1 MKALESVIQNA
12 YHLEGVMFECL
23 KCEEGY
29 NEVYSMTTATGDSYI
44 VKIHHDHFVDANR
57 LWQQQLFKEF
67 LEAKG
72 IQTMPY
78 RLTIE
83 GEPFCML
90 AGYPL
95 TIEAK
100 CSMFRKTAFSDL
112 KLHGIGVMLGNIHKW
127 SEAFECQMK
136 SGSQWRIFGS
146 NLTNTLYDYDAVSR
160 KIERLTERL
169 PEHLNRYHAVRN
181 KLRGIWA
188 LLPEGI
194 VHGDFGQYNL
204 AFDAEENV
212 VGIVDFN
219 LMGREKYVNE
229 LVQTAILNTYIV
241 NGKPF
246 QWESGFAYLNDFIS
260 AYEQVR
266 PLNEIEKDAIALIF
280 RLSFLAYFGEKMP
293 DVIIANL
300 LDGVYDSAVLI

>member
-1 MKALESVIQNA
+1 MKELAAIIQKA
-12 YHLEGVMFECL
+12 YQLEGVSFECL

-29 NEVYSMTTATGDSYI
+29 NEVYSMRASNGDAYI
-44 VKIHHDHFVDANR
+44 VKVHRDHFVDAKR
-57 LWQQQLFKEF
+57 LWQQQLFKVF

-90 AGYPL
+90 EDNPL
-95 TIEAK
+95 TVEAK
-100 CSMFRKTAFSDL
+100 CSMFRETAFSVS
-112 KLHGIGVMLGNIHKW
+112 KLRAIGAMLGNIHLW
-127 SEAFECQMK
+127 SDDFECQMK

-169 PEHLNRYHAVRN
+169 PEHLSRYHTVRN
-181 KLRGIWA
+181 RLRGMWDM
-188 LLPEGI
+188 LPEGI
-194 VHGDFGQYNL
+194 VHGDFGKYNL
-204 AFDAEENV
+204 AFNDEEAV

-229 LVQTAILNTYIV
+229 LVQTAVLNTYIV
-241 NGKPF
+241 NDKPF

-266 PLNEIEKDAIALIF
+266 SLNVIEKDAIALIF

-293 DVIIANL
+293 DVIITNL
-300 LDGVYDSAVLI
+300 LDGVYDSAVVI